1 MKMKTHPLTHTS
13 HAQRSLVYGAVCM
26 ILATSAARAMEAASK
41 DEGELEEVVVT
52 STRQAELLSKVPLSV
67 TAFGQEQ
74 MDSQGLKQMDD
85 LVRLTPGLN
94 LTRIATGGSQIAIRG
109 ISSGAGAGTTGV
121 YIDDSPIQVR
131 NLGFGA
137 GSAFPGLFDIE
148 RVEVLRGPQGTL
160 FGAGSEGGTIRF
172 IQSLPSLTSYSTYGR
187 AEIGNT
193 EKGAMTYEGGGAF
206 GGPIIE
212 DSVGFRVSGF
222 YRREGGYVDA
232 INGNYTIVDPTG
244 SLYGDSVN
252 FTPTDKLASD
262 TNWSRTVAARAALTF
277 APTDTLTIT
286 PSVFYQKQHN

>member
-109 ISSGAGAGTTGV
+109 ISPAPAPAPPAS
-121 YIDDSPIQVR
+121 
-131 NLGFGA
+131 
-137 GSAFPGLFDIE
+137 
-148 RVEVLRGPQGTL
+148 TL
-160 FGAGSEGGTIRF
+160 MIRRYRYATWASE
-172 IQSLPSLTSYSTYGR
+172 P
-187 AEIGNT
+187 
-193 EKGAMTYEGGGAF
+193 
-206 GGPIIE
+206 
-212 DSVGFRVSGF
+212 
-222 YRREGGYVDA
+222 
-232 INGNYTIVDPTG
+232 
-244 SLYGDSVN
+244 
-252 FTPTDKLASD
+252 
-262 TNWSRTVAARAALTF
+262 AALSRVYSISSGSRCCADPRARCSVPVRKA
-277 APTDTLTIT
+277 APSASSSL
-286 PSVFYQKQHN
+286 FRA